1 MRILLLVQNYYP
13 MIQSCAHL
21 MHHLAVEMVERGH
34 EVILATPLPSLSEP
48 RTLTSEGGITILRV
62 RSLPFRGVPLP
73 LRALAEWRL
82 SGTLWR
88 GGKDFFRQHRC
99 ELVISYS
106 PPIFFGALVRR
117 LKRLWRCPHYL
128 ILRDIFPQWSID
140 AGLISP
146 GGAIHR
152 FFEHYELELYDSAE
166 IIGVETEANL
176 EHFRN
181 RGLLEKS
188 SFEVLYNWT
197 ALEDQDVADTRYRSD
212 LDLGERV
219 IFVYGGNFGVAQDAM
234 VLVRLAAAMRD
245 EPDAFFLLA
254 GDGSERTHLERAIA
268 DRDLQNIRLL
278 PPVDRRT
285 YLGMVAEA
293 DVGLVTLRRELG
305 IQNVPSKVLDYMYL
319 RKPILGAINPGNI
332 MREIVE
338 ESRAGLISWN
348 GDGRGLEEHTRKL
361 TADAALRRELGSNA
375 RHLLESRFSS
385 SRAAEQIL
393 SHV

>member
-1 MRILLLVQNYYP
+1 MRFLLLVQNYYP

-21 MHHLAVEMVERGH
+21 MHHLAIEMVERGH
-34 EVILATPLPSLSEP
+34 EVILATPIPSLPER
-48 RTLTSEGGITILRV
+48 RTLTSEEGITILRV

-73 LRALAEWRL
+73 FRALAEWRL

-88 GGKDFFRQHRC
+88 GGKDIFRERPC
-99 ELVISYS
+99 DLVVSYS
-106 PPIFFGALVRR
+106 PPIFFGPLVRR
-117 LKRLWRCPHYL
+117 LKRLWDCPHYL

-146 GGAIHR
+146 GGVIHR
-152 FFEHYELELYDSAE
+152 FFEHYELGLYDSADVV
-166 IIGVETEANL
+166 GVETEANL
-176 EHFRN
+176 EYFRN
-181 RGLLEKS
+181 RGLDEER

-197 ALEDQDVADTRYRSD
+197 ALEGQEVADPRYRSD

-219 IFVYGGNFGVAQDAM
+219 VFVYGGNFGIAQDAM
-234 VLVRLAAAMRD
+234 ALVRLAAAMRD

-254 GDGSERTHLERAIA
+254 GDGSERRHLERAIA
-268 DRDLQNIRLL
+268 DWGLDNIRLL
-278 PPVDRRT
+278 SAVDRRT

-319 RKPILGAINPGNI
+319 QKPILGAINPGNI
-332 MREIVE
+332 LRELVE

-348 GDGRGLEEHTRKL
+348 GDDGDFEEHARRL
-361 TADAALRRELGSNA
+361 TTDAALRRELGSNA
-375 RHLLESRFSS
+375 RRLLESRFSA

-393 SHV
+393 SHL